1 MDTMVVKAVPGRT
14 RRRHDPDFKAQ
25 VIAACLHPGVS
36 VASVALANGLN
47 ANMLRK
53 WVKAH
58 GEEGGGDIP
67 RRKESEAGRSVLV
80 AATVEAPGEAMEIRL
95 DVRRGGTTIQMAWPV
110 SALAGLGRCLREVL
124 G

>member
-1 MDTMVVKAVPGRT
+1 MVVKAAAGRT

-36 VASVALANGLN
+36 MASVALANGLN

-58 GEEGGGDIP
+58 GEKLTGEIP
-67 RRKESEAGRSVLV
+67 RRKAPEAGRSVLV
-80 AATVEAPGEAMEIRL
+80 VATVEAPGGAMEIRL
-95 DVRRGGTTIQMAWPV
+95 DVQRGGTTIQMAWPV
-110 SALAGLGRCLREVL
+110 SALAGLGQCLREL
-124 G
+124 LR